1 LLCGKAGRVPPIFG
15 IAKPDAAGGALRLA
29 VATVDAPGPVA
40 LVNSF
45 ASGGALFSVVLRVA
59 A

>member
-1 LLCGKAGRVPPIFG
+1 V
-15 IAKPDAAGGALRLA
+15 
-29 VATVDAPGPVA
+29 

-59 A
+59 GRYP